1 MTTIESTNHD
11 MYQTIADDASI
22 TVIEKQFGRTSV
34 YDITD
39 ALDEYKRLF
48 IAGVASDAEIATLA
62 RAYPKIIDY
71 QNAYNTIKN
80 EPIVVGGPASVE
92 LIDRE
97 GHLITTNALKTAFD
111 KYMSNF
117 RTRNTMVLHSDV
129 QVGWAL
135 PAYITKSGQVFK
147 SGVDEKGLFFIT
159 EIRND
164 TRIANK
170 VLEQINDGKLKSYSI
185 AGSATKTQQMEKGLM
200 PYMQVDEMEL
210 AEITV
215 CEKGVNQAAG
225 FNILKGTDAVTHT
238 CTDGSCVMDT
248 ITPKEPLELLLK
260 EDGNINFTD
269 TFKVWFAKN
278 SKNNN
283 VDIEKF
289 LPLLGTAAKLAG
301 KAGALG
307 AKATVGGAQTAAK
320 GVKGVAE
327 GIKNLPKPLASKKD
341 ADLEKFAGVLGDAV
355 KATTDKIPKVL
366 ASRKDSDLEKN
377 EDHEESL
384 SLLVKFL
391 AKTHHSPQLLYT
403 SLTESKEI
411 PKEFAARKEG
421 EGSPD
426 QTEQDSA
433 DAFTLQ
439 DKETEVVFQKK
450 TDGQNLASKQQ
461 KVFEQVTRDY
471 NKDEDI
477 EKQDDELVTEYS
489 TPQIQRDAGMISADS
504 NVPSTPSMGW
514 FDMLKQEIK
523 TDVLTDIAMPKSY
536 PDWQQDKESYAEH
549 REIIKNKITEGYK

>member
-1 MTTIESTNHD
+1 MTTIESTNYD

-34 YDITD
+34 DDISD

-48 IAGVASDAEIATLA
+48 IAGVASDAEISTLA
-62 RAYPKIIDY
+62 RAYPKDMDY
-71 QNAYNTIKN
+71 QNAYNQLQQ

-97 GHLITTNALKTAFD
+97 GHLITTDALKTAFD

-164 TRIANK
+164 TKISNK

-185 AGSATKTQQMEKGLM
+185 AGSATKTQNREKGLM
-200 PYMQVDEMEL
+200 PYMQIDEMEL

-248 ITPKEPLELLLK
+248 ITPKEPLDLILK
-260 EDGNINFTD
+260 ENGNINFTD
-269 TFKVWFAKN
+269 TFKYWFAKN
-278 SKNNN
+278 SDTEE
-283 VDIEKF
+283 VEKA
-289 LPLLGTAAKLAG
+289 LPLLAIGAKALGSKIGRKAAG
-301 KAGALG
+301 KAAEMGAS
-307 AKATVGGAQTAAK
+307 AAAK
-320 GVKGVAE
+320 KFSSKSEDMEDVVD
-327 GIKNLPKPLASKKD
+327 KNNLEKIIGSIIGGLASGAAQK
-341 ADLEKFAGVLGDAV
+341 LV
-355 KATTDKIPKVL
+355 
-366 ASRKDSDLEKN
+366 SRKSADTDN
-377 EDHEESL
+377 L
-384 SLLVKFL
+384 SVFL
-391 AKTHHSPQLLYT
+391 SFIEKTHHSP
-403 SLTESKEI
+403 LTESKEI
-411 PKEFAARKEG
+411 AREFAARKEG
-421 EGSPD
+421 EGSTD

-439 DKETEVVFQKK
+439 NKETEVVFQKK

-477 EKQDDELVTEYS
+477 EKQDNELVTEYS

-523 TDVLTDIAMPKSY
+523 TDVLTDIAMTKSY